1 LGLQSKIIV
10 YAAIAGLFGMMGIIV
25 WYASL
30 DNPELEQVEIDLL
43 DVEVKDVNKI
53 ENFAKLEVTF
63 LVKNP
68 SEKTFTVP
76 IIGYQLYADGQLLGS
91 GQYSTEDI
99 SMPGRAIFY
108 SGVEIPLKNTF
119 ILNESDVNSEIYQAV
134 LNGNISSFSAEGSIT
149 TETTWSLI
157 EKEFKSST

>member
-1 LGLQSKIIV
+1 MIV

-30 DNPELEQVEIDLL
+30 DNPELEQVEIKLL
-43 DVEVKDVNKI
+43 NVEVKDVNKI
-53 ENFAKLEVTF
+53 ENSAKLEVTF

-68 SEKTFTVP
+68 SQKTFTVP
-76 IIGYQLYADGQLLGS
+76 IIGYQLYADSQLLGS

-99 SMPGRAIFY
+99 AMPGRAVFY

-119 ILNESDVNSEIYQAV
+119 ILNKSDENSEIYQAV
-134 LNGNISSFSAEGSIT
+134 LDGNITSFSAEGSIT
-149 TETTWSLI
+149 TETSWSLV
-157 EKEFKSST
+157 EKAFKIST

>member
-1 LGLQSKIIV
+1 
-10 YAAIAGLFGMMGIIV
+10 MMGIIV

-99 SMPGRAIFY
+99 AMPGRAVFY

-119 ILNESDVNSEIYQAV
+119 ILKESDVNSEIYQAV

-149 TETTWSLI
+149 TETSWSLI
-157 EKEFKSST
+157 EKAFKTST

>member
-1 LGLQSKIIV
+1 
-10 YAAIAGLFGMMGIIV
+10 MMGIIV

-134 LNGNISSFSAEGSIT
+134 LDGNISSFSAEGSIT
-149 TETTWSLI
+149 TETSWSLV
-157 EKEFKSST
+157 EKAFKTST

>member
-1 LGLQSKIIV
+1 
-10 YAAIAGLFGMMGIIV
+10 MMGIII

-30 DNPELEQVEIDLL
+30 DNSELEQVEIKLL
-43 DVEVKDVNKI
+43 NVEIKDVNKI
-53 ENFAKLEVTF
+53 ENSAKLEVTF

-76 IIGYQLYADGQLLGS
+76 IISYQLYADEQLLGS

-99 SMPGRAIFY
+99 SMPGRALFL

-119 ILNESDVNSEIYQAV
+119 ILNKSDVNSEIYQAV

-149 TETTWSLI
+149 TQTSWSSS
-157 EKEFKSST
+157 EKVFKTST

>member
-1 LGLQSKIIV
+1 
-10 YAAIAGLFGMMGIIV
+10 MMGIIV

>member
-1 LGLQSKIIV
+1 MIV
-10 YAAIAGLFGMMGIIV
+10 YASIAGLFGLMGIIV

-30 DNPELEQVEIDLL
+30 DNSELEQVQIKLQN
-43 DVEVKDVNKI
+43 VEVKDVNKI
-53 ENFAKLEVTF
+53 ENVAKLEVTF

-99 SMPGRAIFY
+99 SMPGRAVFY

-119 ILNESDVNSEIYQAV
+119 ILKASDVNSEIYQAV
-134 LNGNISSFSAEGSIT
+134 LNGNIKGFSAQGKIT
-149 TETTWSLI
+149 TETSWSLI

>member
-1 LGLQSKIIV
+1 
-10 YAAIAGLFGMMGIIV
+10 MMGVII

-30 DNPELEQVEIDLL
+30 DNSDLEQVEIKLL
-43 DVEVKDVNKI
+43 NVEVKDVNKN
-53 ENFAKLEVTF
+53 ENSAKLEVTF

-76 IIGYQLYADGQLLGS
+76 IISYQLYADGQLLGS

-99 SMPGRAIFY
+99 SMPGRALFL

-119 ILNESDVNSEIYQAV
+119 ILNEADVNSEIYQAV

-149 TETTWSLI
+149 TQTSWSSG
-157 EKEFKSST
+157 EKVFKTST

>member
-1 LGLQSKIIV
+1 MII

-30 DNPELEQVEIDLL
+30 DNPELEQVEIELL
-43 DVEVKDVNKI
+43 NVEVKDVNKI

-99 SMPGRAIFY
+99 SMPGRAVFY

-149 TETTWSLI
+149 TETSWSLI
-157 EKEFKSST
+157 EKEFKTST